1 MAPPPYSCALFIA
14 QFCPRSGLRR
24 TAANLHEC
32 SVTGETSLS
41 FGERPLTSCPLL
53 DPGRDCLPADFTC
66 HSESGYFCHLM
77 ATLTG
82 FFRYTRVS
90 PLQGAAHCLALP
102 PVVPTCRGGSAWLL
116 RPALRRRRERLLLRP
131 EVPYLFERF
140 ASCRPLHLAVS
151 ASPGPSRGAGRYPR
165 QVSLSVQALRAGRL
179 EVLTDFMH
187 RGDRGQNSTMK
198 LSRSFSCGAVPLPRF
213 VIVS

>member
-1 MAPPPYSCALFIA
+1 MLSHRGDKSELRGATPDFLPLAGSRTGLFT
-14 QFCPRSGLRR
+14 RR
-24 TAANLHEC
+24 FH
-32 SVTGETSLS
+32 LS
-41 FGERPLTSCPLL
+41 F
-53 DPGRDCLPADFTC
+53 RDRIF
-66 HSESGYFCHLM
+66 FRLM

-116 RPALRRRRERLLLRP
+116 LPALRRRRERLLLRP

-165 QVSLSVQALRAGRL
+165 QVSLSVQALHAGRL